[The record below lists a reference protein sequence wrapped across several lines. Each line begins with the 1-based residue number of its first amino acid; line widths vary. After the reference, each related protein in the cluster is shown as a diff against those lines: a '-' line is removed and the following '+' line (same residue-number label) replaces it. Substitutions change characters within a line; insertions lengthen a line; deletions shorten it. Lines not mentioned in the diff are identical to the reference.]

1 MIQKMSL
8 NLKKCKELYT
18 HLFTALLRVEFF
30 PTDGRHS
37 HTQQSSTSFVRGFGC
52 VRPVHMLSA
61 REISQESARRAGFSL
76 VLARPYD
83 DLVLENGV
91 MNT

>member
-1 MIQKMSL
+1 
-8 NLKKCKELYT
+8 
-18 HLFTALLRVEFF
+18 
-30 PTDGRHS
+30 
-37 HTQQSSTSFVRGFGC
+37 VRGFGC